1 MTIRLTKTIIMNT
14 RIKDEHKDK
23 NDKHEDKNDK
33 HVDKDDEYEDKDDE
47 CKDKDNNDYD
57 NAQTNSPMF
66 TKDLEQAV
74 AAVIN
79 FVQLCCQQAA
89 FIAAQGDIQEKIY
102 TNCAH
107 KHVCN
112 TFTQQ

>member
-1 MTIRLTKTIIMNT
+1 MKIKMTNMKIKMTNAKTT
-14 RIKDEHKDK
+14 FH
-23 NDKHEDKNDK
+23 
-33 HVDKDDEYEDKDDE
+33 
-47 CKDKDNNDYD
+47 NNDYD

-66 TKDLEQAV
+66 TKDLKQAV

-89 FIAAQGDIQEKIY
+89 FIAGQGDIQEKIY
-102 TNCAH
+102 TNCAR
-107 KHVCN
+107 KYVCN